1 MSDEQTYQIQRLNAA
16 LEVSGRT
23 IKSMEQRLA
32 AMQDL
37 VTRMEHDKKNW
48 QQIRAAQEE
57 IIKRQLAFADEE
69 KAKLQNEIIALR
81 QEIKELKAA

>member
-48 QQIRAAQEE
+48 LQVKAAQEE
-57 IIKRQLAFADEE
+57 IIKRQLQFADEE
-69 KAKLQNEIIALR
+69 KAKLQNEIIELR
-81 QEIKELKAA
+81 QEIKALKAA